1 MWNVFVFLIA
11 IGITSFYIVKF
22 LEETW
27 LLEPQKRRLQER
39 FEVWWRAFAGT
50 DAKKLALSLASKIS
64 DLVDEYFG
72 RRLFSKRAFVR
83 SFVISTGLLLSS
95 LALTGLLNGRI
106 VGVSPWNAYSETAEA
121 LKNIPQPQART
132 LQTPPDK
139 RSQEIAKKLSEIAAK
154 YGTSG
159 WKIAYSVAFIMSLIL
174 LNSLLFFLALVF
186 SRVTLSEIIAAGRS
200 FSTLALLFT
209 NTMVFVPIWIVV
221 LLLILFLSMPML
233 WMAVPVL
240 YLMFKVS
247 IYWFVWILVTGSL
260 IALAFAGAPV
270 KAVALI
276 GLLPCVFSIFVT
288 ATTAIA
294 LFFRERFRWIISA
307 FLYRC
312 AKRGPLAVIIGVLT
326 LVAALVAVIGQAIQL
341 IK

>member
-186 SRVTLSEIIAAGRS
+186 SRVTLSEIIAARKVFFYPCTPLHKYDGIC
-200 FSTLALLFT
+200 T
-209 NTMVFVPIWIVV
+209 NLDCRLVTDFI
-221 LLLILFLSMPML
+221 
-233 WMAVPVL
+233 
-240 YLMFKVS
+240 S
-247 IYWFVWILVTGSL
+247 IYANALDGCPGSILDVQSFNLLVRLDFGHRKSNCFGVCRRSRESCSPDRPS
-260 IALAFAGAPV
+260 ALCI
-270 KAVALI
+270 LN
-276 GLLPCVFSIFVT
+276 LRNRNHRHRSVF
-288 ATTAIA
+288 
-294 LFFRERFRWIISA
+294 
-307 FLYRC
+307 
-312 AKRGPLAVIIGVLT
+312 P
-326 LVAALVAVIGQAIQL
+326 
-341 IK
+341 